1 MTEVQ
6 GGGKKRT
13 SEVVGMGGGA
23 RHPIGQNCGQESTKP
38 VYKEKEDPRT
48 RNSKIKEQVKNRKGE
63 SKRCGSHSGKR
74 RTDSVR
80 ESRGGRTL
88 TGAALCGRIA
98 CSERI
103 NLVGGRGWGWR
114 CQAYFW
120 ECTDLITIEFAV
132 CDKIETVVSEL
143 SKKKSE
149 IYVGI
154 WWFEQ
159 I

>member
-1 MTEVQ
+1 M
-6 GGGKKRT
+6 
-13 SEVVGMGGGA
+13 
-23 RHPIGQNCGQESTKP
+23 
-38 VYKEKEDPRT
+38 
-48 RNSKIKEQVKNRKGE
+48 
-63 SKRCGSHSGKR
+63 
-74 RTDSVR
+74 R

-132 CDKIETVVSEL
+132 CDEKRNKKQESEKYRERNGRYMWKYGGL
-143 SKKKSE
+143 NRSERKKGSWKESQKGDMIPDGPCDGSQRESKK
-149 IYVGI
+149 
-154 WWFEQ
+154 
-159 I
+159 

>member
-1 MTEVQ
+1 MWISQWEEED
-6 GGGKKRT
+6 GF
-13 SEVVGMGGGA
+13 SE
-23 RHPIGQNCGQESTKP
+23 
-38 VYKEKEDPRT
+38 
-48 RNSKIKEQVKNRKGE
+48 
-63 SKRCGSHSGKR
+63 
-74 RTDSVR
+74 R
-80 ESRGGRTL
+80 EPGGRTL

-143 SKKKSE
+143 SKKKCE
-149 IYVGI
+149 IHVGI